1 MIIEILKENKFKIG
15 FIYSLLI
22 IQYCLFSLIPFL
34 LGKAIDGLIQ
44 NQNTNLIYFLT
55 AEISAL
61 LIGFFLKRYDT
72 KVFMKIFV
80 QKAIKAIQ
88 ILREK
93 NVIPSK
99 IVSRY
104 HLVGFYSDFFE
115 YSLPQ
120 ILSAF
125 IVASTALMMLFV
137 ADYRIGII
145 SSFLFIL
152 MILNNKILSH
162 KTQKVD
168 LDIQH
173 TKEALT
179 QTIMDNQDYQSTLV
193 NLCNN
198 YIKKSNLDAL
208 NFFFN
213 DSLSILMHVSVLL
226 ILVYINPSIGAI
238 TSTLMYVDK
247 IYGTSV
253 NIFYF
258 FMFMRSIENTDKL
271 IKDYQ

>member
-1 MIIEILKENKFKIG
+1 
-15 FIYSLLI
+15 
-22 IQYCLFSLIPFL
+22 
-34 LGKAIDGLIQ
+34 
-44 NQNTNLIYFLT
+44 
-55 AEISAL
+55 
-61 LIGFFLKRYDT
+61 
-72 KVFMKIFV
+72 
-80 QKAIKAIQ
+80 
-88 ILREK
+88 
-93 NVIPSK
+93 
-99 IVSRY
+99 
-104 HLVGFYSDFFE
+104 
-115 YSLPQ
+115 
-120 ILSAF
+120 
-125 IVASTALMMLFV
+125 V